1 MNEYKYLFDIINKHR
16 NKNRKYSNFLFSL
29 IGVFPEKIIEE
40 TLKLAEDTNKRVSIV
55 SESSEDVSV
64 DYLQIKDWE

>member
-1 MNEYKYLFDIINKHR
+1 MNEYKYLFDIINKYR

-29 IGVFPEKIIEE
+29 IGVFPEKNIEE
-40 TLKLAEDTNKRVSIV
+40 TLKLAEDSNKRVSIV

-64 DYLQIKDWE
+64 DYLHIKDWE

>member
-1 MNEYKYLFDIINKHR
+1 MNEYKYLFDIKNKYR

-29 IGVFPEKIIEE
+29 IGVFPEKVIEE
-40 TLKLAEDTNKRVSIV
+40 TLKLAEDSNKRVSIV

>member
-1 MNEYKYLFDIINKHR
+1 MNEYKYLFDIKNKYR
-16 NKNRKYSNFLFSL
+16 NKNRKYSNILFSL

-40 TLKLAEDTNKRVSIV
+40 TLKLAEDSNKRVSIV

-64 DYLQIKDWE
+64 DYLHIKDCE

>member
-1 MNEYKYLFDIINKHR
+1 MNEYKYLFDIINKYR

-40 TLKLAEDTNKRVSIV
+40 TLKLAEDSNKRVSIV

-64 DYLQIKDWE
+64 DYLHIKDWE